1 MKLKKRIQTKSYRL
15 NFYCEE
21 EEIYEKMF
29 VVARKMKYSTR
40 SFIIMCIEEK
50 IKELEKED

>member
-1 MKLKKRIQTKSYRL
+1 MEKEKRVQTKSYKL
-15 NFYCEE
+15 NFYSEDEE
-21 EEIYEKMF
+21 VYDKMIST
-29 VVARKMKYSTR
+29 ARKLRYSTR

>member
-1 MKLKKRIQTKSYRL
+1 MEKEKRVQTKSYKL
-15 NFYCEE
+15 NFYSED
-21 EEIYEKMF
+21 EEIYDKMITT
-29 VVARKMKYSTR
+29 ARKLRYSTS